1 MSQVTRDSVV
11 ASCPRV
17 AAVKVEV
24 ENDYSAMARRYHH
37 RLCAI
42 AFRILHS
49 RNEAEDAVQ
58 EAHVHALSHLHQF
71 SGHSALATWLT
82 RIVINEA
89 LSRLRRRRV
98 LLTDLDGLHL
108 QSTARDPEEQVVRGQ
123 LRERIFAAI
132 WALPPEHRNVFLL
145 REFWD
150 LDTAETAVRLGLTV
164 PCVKTRLHRARA
176 LLRKRVKWQLI
187 RGYESPGV
195 QRNIATAINY

>member
-1 MSQVTRDSVV
+1 MSQFTRDSVV

-195 QRNIATAINY
+195 QRNIAIAINY

>member
-1 MSQVTRDSVV
+1 MHQFTGDRVIESS
-11 ASCPRV
+11 PRV
-17 AAVKVEV
+17 AAVKVAGET
-24 ENDYSAMARRYHH
+24 DYSTIAQRYHR
-37 RLCAI
+37 RLCSI
-42 AFRILHS
+42 AFRILRCRH
-49 RNEAEDAVQ
+49 EAEDAVQ
-58 EAHVHALSHLHQF
+58 EAHVRALSHLHQF
-71 SGHSALATWLT
+71 SGHAALATWLT

-89 LSRLRRRRV
+89 LTRLRRRRV

-176 LLRKRVKWQLI
+176 LLRKRVKWLV

-195 QRNIATAINY
+195 SRNIATAINY